1 MNNLKDYYLTCS
13 PKRYDKMI
21 KKVEN
26 ARPKLTAL
34 LHHLRDIAED
44 YGYNEVDITTLYDP
58 SEQRV
63 TLGVMSDVPQV
74 TAGWRTLYIAD
85 VPVKIIPDW
94 LVKRFKI
101 KPANAVLDLVNI
113 PELLNDFVLL
123 SWNEVPYLTYYR
135 SLATLKITT
144 SLDLFAYPQFH
155 TTFHTTIH

>member
-34 LHHLRDIAED
+34 LHYLKDIGED
-44 YGYNEVDITTLYDP
+44 YGYKEVDITTLYDP

-63 TLGVMSDVPQV
+63 ILGVMSDVPRI
-74 TAGWRTLYIAD
+74 TSGWRTLYIAD

-101 KPANAVLDLVNI
+101 KPANAVLDLVRI

-123 SWNEVPYLTYYR
+123 TRNEVPYLTYYR
-135 SLATLKITT
+135 NLGTLKITT
-144 SLDLFAYPQFH
+144 SLDLSAYPQFH
-155 TTFHTTIH
+155 TTLHTTLH

>member
-34 LHHLRDIAED
+34 LHYLRDIGED
-44 YGYNEVDITTLYDP
+44 YGYTEVDITTLYDP

-63 TLGVMSDVPQV
+63 TLGVMSDVPRI
-74 TAGWRTLYIAD
+74 TSGWRTLYIAD

-101 KPANAVLDLVNI
+101 KPTNAVLDLVNI

-144 SLDLFAYPQFH
+144 SLDLSAYPQFH
-155 TTFHTTIH
+155 TTVHTTIH

>member
-1 MNNLKDYYLTCS
+1 MNNLRDYYLTCS

-34 LHHLRDIAED
+34 LHYLKDIGED
-44 YGYNEVDITTLYDP
+44 YGYKEVDITTLYDP

-63 TLGVMSDVPQV
+63 TLGVMSDVPRI
-74 TAGWRTLYIAD
+74 TSGWRTLYIAD

-101 KPANAVLDLVNI
+101 KPANAVLDLVRI

-123 SWNEVPYLTYYR
+123 GWNEVPYLTYYR
-135 SLATLKITT
+135 NLGTLKITT
-144 SLDLFAYPQFH
+144 SLDLSAYPQFH
-155 TTFHTTIH
+155 TTLHTTLH